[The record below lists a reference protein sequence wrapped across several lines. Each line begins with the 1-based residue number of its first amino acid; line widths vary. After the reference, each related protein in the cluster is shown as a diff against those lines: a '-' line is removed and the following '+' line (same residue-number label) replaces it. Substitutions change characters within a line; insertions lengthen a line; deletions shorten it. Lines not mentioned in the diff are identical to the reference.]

1 MALLV
6 ILDGVG
12 DIRAMGKGTP
22 LEEAKKPNIDG
33 LVEKGAVGLMSTLG
47 RGLTPGSDT
56 GHLAILGY
64 DWKKEYPGRG
74 PLEALGVGMELKEGD
89 VAFRANFATVM
100 NNRIVDRRAGRIE
113 SKEAKRIAKAV
124 ERIEIDGV
132 EILFKHSTEHRGAV
146 VLRGKGLSAKITDTD
161 PHKTGGLQKCEPLDK
176 TKEAKKTAEIVNKWT
191 KKVME
196 ILSRHEVNKK
206 RRLPANALLLRGAG
220 MHRKVEGFEKRFGM
234 KAACIAGGALYKG
247 VAKYVGMDVIQV
259 KGASGDRNT
268 DLEAKKKAVEQALKK
283 YDFVFLHIKA
293 TDSFSHDGDFEG
305 KKRFIEKIDRVVG
318 FDFESD
324 VIVITGDHSTPWS
337 LKRHAGHEVPILFSG
352 ELVRKDEVKR
362 FDEYSAAKG
371 GIGHIEGK
379 DVMNMIK
386 NYMGKNEV
394 VGS

>member
-113 SKEAKRIAKAV
+113 SEEAERIAEAV

-196 ILSRHEVNKK
+196 ILNRQEVNKK
-206 RRLPANALLLRGAG
+206 RKLPANALLLRGAG

-305 KKRFIEKIDRVVG
+305 KRRFIEKIDRVVG

-337 LKRHAGHEVPILFSG
+337 LKRHTGHEVPILFSG

-386 NYMGKNEV
+386 NYMGKNEI